1 MAKQEHQHRN
11 TIIAAHVI
19 LGNIRKSLLLL
30 PLRTRCQIIK
40 RIFTLPISHGRRA
53 MNQST
58 HPFGYQWD
66 TIIKVDRGDVK
77 GHWIIPKANE
87 HGGLK
92 WAENTANDADL
103 VIMYV
108 HGTSL
113 LVYISAIA

>member
-1 MAKQEHQHRN
+1 MGEPSHQLN
-11 TIIAAHVI
+11 ATTIAAHVI

-30 PLRTRCQIIK
+30 PLRARCQIIK
-40 RIFTLPISHGRRA
+40 RIFTLSVKHGRHA

-66 TIIKVDRGDVK
+66 AIIKVNRDEVQ

-87 HGGLK
+87 HGGLQ
-92 WAENTANDADL
+92 WAENTVNDADL

-108 HGTSL
+108 HGMS
-113 LVYISAIA
+113 